1 MKIRELL
8 ESQENWENI
17 SESGRQVL
25 FSKIN
30 RNVIEVLQGQN
41 NIDLPSFMQKLANI
55 LSKNKQQDLVSILN
69 YLIQNDLIKL
79 PIDDLNKIQNEKEK
93 SELSKKLSTQLVEG
107 AKEERIV
114 EEKIKQSIVTN
125 SEELAGKNLN
135 IELNNLSDQLV
146 ANALK
151 AIQDLNS
158 NPVPTGDDIF
168 RIDEFSGSALGITL
182 GRTSKSEVLSM
193 LKKYSPNSTNANNMG
208 KKFVYDDLS
217 LTIVFNDQKIVKGL
231 TFGKNYKGLTSKGI
245 KVGDKMDL
253 AIYLYGEPQYKTA
266 YSCVWQEM
274 AVFCDEPNIISSIR
288 LQI

>member
-8 ESQENWENI
+8 ESQENWNNI
-17 SESGRQVL
+17 SEMGKQVL

-30 RNVIEVLQGQN
+30 EMITELLIEQH
-41 NIDLPSFMQKLANI
+41 NIDLPAFIQKLANV
-55 LSKNKQQDLVSILN
+55 LSKNKQDDLISMLN
-69 YLIQNDLIKL
+69 YLIQNDMIGFTIDNIEKIKT
-79 PIDDLNKIQNEKEK
+79 KKEK
-93 SELSKKLSTQLVEG
+93 SELSEKSSYHFEG
-107 AKEERIV
+107 SKDERIID
-114 EEKIKQSIVTN
+114 EKIKQTVSD
-125 SEELAGKNLN
+125 ELAGKNLN
-135 IELNNLSDQLV
+135 IELSNLSDLQV

-151 AIQDLNS
+151 AIQDLQS
-158 NPVPTGDDIF
+158 NQAAAAAPQGDDIF
-168 RIDEFSGSALGITL
+168 IIDEMSGSALGITL
-182 GRTSKSEVLSM
+182 GRTSKSEVISI
-193 LKKYSPNSTNANNMG
+193 LKKYSNNSTNAGNMG
-208 KKFVYDDLS
+208 KKITYDDIS

-231 TFGKNYKGLTSKGI
+231 TFGKNYKGLTTKGI

>member
-8 ESQENWENI
+8 ESQENWVNI
-17 SESGRQVL
+17 SESGKHVL

-30 RNVIEVLQGQN
+30 KIITEFLQTQD
-41 NIDLPSFMQKLANI
+41 NIDLPAFMQKLASL
-55 LSKNKQQDLVSILN
+55 LSENKQQELVSMIN
-69 YLIQNDLIKL
+69 YLIQNDIIKL
-79 PIDDLNKIQNEKEK
+79 PIDDLNKIQDEKEK
-93 SELSKKLSTQLVEG
+93 VELSKKLSNQFVEG
-107 AKEERIV
+107 GKEERLV
-114 EEKIKQSIVTN
+114 EEKIKQSIFTN

-135 IELNNLSDQLV
+135 IELNNLSDQQV

-151 AIQDLNS
+151 AIQNINS
-158 NPVPTGDDIF
+158 IPDPTGEDAF
-168 RIDEFSGSALGITL
+168 VIDEMSGSALGITL
-182 GRTSKSEVLSM
+182 GRTSKSEVLTIM
-193 LKKYSPNSTNANNMG
+193 KKYSNNSTNNTNMG
-208 KKFVYDDLS
+208 KKFVYDDVS
-217 LTIVFNDQKIVKGL
+217 LTILFTDQKIVKGL
-231 TFGKNYKGLTSKGI
+231 TFGKNYKGLTTKGI